1 LILCLIKSEEETDLR
16 YGKRPE
22 ERPMEEQIKNSVII
36 VDKHAGPTSHQ
47 ITDWVKKI
55 FCVKKAGHSGTLD
68 PAVTGV
74 LPVALENATKAMPV
88 LMGLEKEYVGVMHIH
103 KDVTEELLRET
114 VKKFIGK
121 IIQVPPVKSAVARR
135 PREREIK
142 FFDILEIDGRDVL
155 FKVSCEAGTYIRK
168 LCDQIG
174 RTLGSGAN
182 MKELRRTKVGWFT
195 EQQAHSLLE
204 VKDAYEFWK
213 AGDEKPLRKILIP
226 VEHAVT
232 HVKKIFIKDS
242 AVDTICNGSPVF
254 VTGITKIQQ
263 GIEPGDTVA
272 VCTQKEELIALGIAK
287 MDAEKMQKLK
297 RGVAVRTDR
306 VFMPK
311 GIYPRS
317 ENKV

>member
-1 LILCLIKSEEETDLR
+1 
-16 YGKRPE
+16 
-22 ERPMEEQIKNSVII
+22 M
-36 VDKHAGPTSHQ
+36 
-47 ITDWVKKI
+47 
-55 FCVKKAGHSGTLD
+55 
-68 PAVTGV
+68 TGV

-88 LMGLEKEYVGVMHIH
+88 LMGLEKEYVGVMHLH

-121 IIQVPPVKSAVARR
+121 IIQVPPVKSVVARR

-168 LCDQIG
+168 LCDQVG

-213 AGDEKPLRKILIP
+213 AGDEKPLRRILIP

-242 AVDTICNGSPVF
+242 VVDTICNGSPVF
-254 VTGITKIQQ
+254 VTGITRIQQ

-272 VCTQKEELIALGIAK
+272 VYTQKDELVALGIAK